1 MAFTPMMKQYLQ
13 IKQNY
18 QDAILFFR
26 LGDFYEMFFDD
37 ALTASRE
44 LEITLTGREAG
55 EAGRVPMCGV
65 PYHAAGTYISRL
77 TAKGFKVAI
86 CDQIEEPGPG
96 RGIVHREVT
105 RVVTPGTI
113 LEGLEDKKHNF
124 LLAVVDADIGFGLA
138 AADVTTGLFLAT
150 QLTGQKAA
158 AQLLEEVARLEPAE
172 VLLAGGNKHD
182 QLAQT
187 VRSRLNA
194 VITTCE
200 AATFRPDGAGRALEK
215 HFGPAWAQRFELH
228 NRPLAVQ
235 AAGGLLAYLTRT
247 QKQDLR
253 QFNRIQVY
261 SAGQYMLLDTATRR
275 NLELT
280 ASLRDGSRWGTLLWV
295 LDHTVTA
302 MGGRLLKTWIERPLL
317 AVTEINYR
325 LDAVAELAGDVF
337 LRDALRRAFSRVHD
351 MERLTARAVYGT
363 ANARDL
369 LALKESLAALPAIK
383 SLLAGRHAA
392 LFKRLADDLD
402 EMADLHH
409 LLEDALNGDPPVSV
423 REGSLI
429 RDGYD
434 HEVDRLRAASRDGK
448 KWLAG
453 LEAREKER
461 TGIRSLKVG
470 FNKVF
475 GYYLEITRANLELV
489 PADYIRKQTLA
500 NAERFITPELKKLE
514 ETILGAEDRL
524 VQLEYRLFTEIR
536 EQVAGQVR
544 RIQRSA
550 GAVACADA
558 IYSLAEAAVKG
569 NYIRP
574 RVDDHDRLLIKEGR
588 HPVIE
593 QVLPRGEFVP
603 NDVHLDDRER
613 LIILTGPN
621 MAGKSTFMRQ
631 VALLVLMAQTGSFI
645 PAAQA
650 QIGVVDRIFTRVG
663 ASDDLA
669 AGRST
674 FMVEMSECQVI
685 VSSATRRS
693 LVIMDEVGRGTST
706 YDGISIARALVEYLI
721 RQTGAKTLFSTHYH
735 ELTALDCLPGVRNYT
750 VKVQEQGEEV
760 IFLRRVLPGRADRSY
775 GIQVARL
782 AGLPA
787 GIVERAREILQTLE
801 CRREAA
807 ENTAAALETPDA
819 GTAGGDGGAVFSRAV
834 PAATE
839 AVINELSSLN
849 VMGVTPLEA
858 LNFIVHWQEILTRG
872 DEKAVRER
880 QADF

>member
-77 TAKGFKVAI
+77 TAKGFKVAV
-86 CDQIEEPGPG
+86 CDQIEEAGSG
-96 RGIVHREVT
+96 RGIVRREVT
-105 RVVTPGTI
+105 RVVTPGTV
-113 LEGLEDKKHNF
+113 LEGLEDKRHNF
-124 LLAVVDADIGFGLA
+124 LLAVAGADKEFGLA
-138 AADVTTGLFLAT
+138 AADVTTGLLLAT
-150 QLTGQKAA
+150 QLTGEKAA
-158 AQLLEEVARLEPAE
+158 AMLLDEVARLEPAE
-172 VLLAGGNKHD
+172 VLLAGGNNGDK
-182 QLAQT
+182 LAAAVQ
-187 VRSRLNA
+187 SRLRTA
-194 VITTCE
+194 ITTCD
-200 AATFRPDGAGRALEK
+200 AAVFLPDGAGRMLDK
-215 HFGPAWAQRFELH
+215 HFGPAWAQRFGLH
-228 NRPLAVQ
+228 NRPLAVR
-235 AAGGLLAYLTRT
+235 AAGGLLAYLNRT
-247 QKQDLR
+247 QKNDLR
-253 QFNRIQVY
+253 QFGRIQVY
-261 SAGQYMLLDTATRR
+261 SAGQYMMLDTAARR

-295 LDHTVTA
+295 LDHTLTA

-317 AVTEINYR
+317 VAAEINER

-337 LRDALRRAFSRVHD
+337 LRDALRRALNGVHD
-351 MERLTARAVYGT
+351 MERLAARVVYGT

-369 LALKESLAALPAIK
+369 LALKGSLAALPAIK
-383 SLLAGRHAA
+383 SLLAGGRAA
-392 LFKRLADDLD
+392 LFKRMCD
-402 EMADLHH
+402 EMDEMTDLYR
-409 LLEDALNGDPPVSV
+409 LLQTALNEDPPVSV
-423 REGSLI
+423 REGGLI
-429 RDGYD
+429 RDGY
-434 HEVDRLRAASRDGK
+434 HSEVDSLRMASRDGK

-453 LEAREKER
+453 LEAAEKER

-475 GYYLEITRANLELV
+475 GYYLEVTRANLELV

-500 NAERFITPELKKLE
+500 NVERFITPELKKLE

-544 RIQRSA
+544 RIQRTA
-550 GAVACADA
+550 GAVACVDA
-558 IYSLAEAAVKG
+558 LYSLAEAAVKG
-569 NYIRP
+569 NYVRP
-574 RVDDHDRLLIKEGR
+574 QVDDCDRLVVREGR

-593 QVLPRGEFVP
+593 QVLARGEFVP
-603 NDVHLDDRER
+603 NDVRLDDRER

-621 MAGKSTFMRQ
+621 MAGKSTYMRQ
-631 VALLVLMAQTGSFI
+631 VALLVLMAQAGSFI

-669 AGRST
+669 AGQST
-674 FMVEMSECQVI
+674 FMVEMSECQTI

-706 YDGISIARALVEYLI
+706 YDGISIARALVEYLVC
-721 RQTGAKTLFSTHYH
+721 RVGAKTLFSTHYH
-735 ELTALDCLPGVRNYT
+735 ELTDLDCLPGVRNYT

-760 IFLRRVLPGRADRSY
+760 VFLRRVLPGRADRSY

-787 GIVERAREILQTLE
+787 GIVERAREILLALE
-801 CRREAA
+801 CRRESA
-807 ENTAAALETPDA
+807 ENTAVVLETPDA
-819 GTAGGDGGAVFSRAV
+819 ARDGGVRDVPVTAGAVL
-834 PAATE
+834 TE
-839 AVINELSSLN
+839 LASLN
-849 VMGVTPLEA
+849 ALDITPLEA
-858 LNFIVHWQEILTRG
+858 LNFIVRWHEMLTRG
-872 DEKAVRER
+872 DENAVRECR
-880 QADF
+880 ADF